1 LSAFGWKPKT
11 CSNVIKHERRI
22 FIVMGLSLGMPGPN
36 LSLEAYQAK
45 EIGQHNEKQRQG
57 CDTDEISR
65 YAADE
70 SLHLSMH
77 L

>member
-1 LSAFGWKPKT
+1 
-11 CSNVIKHERRI
+11 
-22 FIVMGLSLGMPGPN
+22 MGLSLGMPGPN